1 MGGKRKFQQLVQ
13 QPSPTK
19 EWRDEDFAIVPADDA
34 NEYVM
39 SDDVYSK
46 WARLN
51 DGKGHVIDG
60 GGEGGDKG
68 GDKGGGKGDGD
79 GDGDEDGKGG
89 GKGNGGK
96 GNGGKGKLRKGN
108 YEPKPG
114 DVLYFHPSRRH
125 AFYDDFPRGNLVDA
139 DFCSIDLEKSITVL
153 HTRSAKI
160 DSQHSYHG
168 RRTMKYVSVS
178 FLSDGGYTV
187 WTNFSRKGV
196 VWLRFS

>member
-1 MGGKRKFQQLVQ
+1 MGGGKRKFQQWAQ
-13 QPSPTK
+13 QPPPT
-19 EWRDEDFAIVPADDA
+19 EVWRDDELVVVPADEA
-34 NEYVM
+34 NEYAM

-46 WARLN
+46 WARGSH
-51 DGKGHVIDG
+51 GKGHVIKG
-60 GGEGGDKG
+60 GGKGGDKG

-79 GDGDEDGKGG
+79 GDGDGDGKG
-89 GKGNGGK
+89 GGK

-125 AFYDDFPRGNLVDA
+125 AFYDDFPEGNLVDA
-139 DFCSIDLEKSITVL
+139 DFCSIDLEKSITVRQ
-153 HTRSAKI
+153 TKSANL
-160 DSQHSYHG
+160 DTQHPYWG
-168 RRTMKYVSVS
+168 PRTMKYVSVS
-178 FLSDGGYTV
+178 FMSDSGHTV